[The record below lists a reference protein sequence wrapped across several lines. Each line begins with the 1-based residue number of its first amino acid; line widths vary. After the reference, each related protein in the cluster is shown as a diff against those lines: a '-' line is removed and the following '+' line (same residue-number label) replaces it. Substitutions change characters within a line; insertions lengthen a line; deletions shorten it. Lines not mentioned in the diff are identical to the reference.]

1 MSDHRA
7 TDIEVANTGLLP
19 ETPEAAAP
27 PDGDRQP
34 SPRELAMERIAANY
48 ERQRQRELDQAGEAG
63 NQEAGVAANGAQRP
77 VNPSLGELEEDRE
90 YEDPYVDHAEPA
102 ATTRNTQPSDNQ
114 RGAESG
120 QVQAQ
125 PPAQRP
131 TAPELISVQVDGQQ
145 FQVTQE
151 QLIQLARVGM
161 IANHTVD
168 QFQRMQQA
176 PVQQPAPQPQQ
187 RQEQPQALF
196 DQERVRQAVKRIQF
210 GSEDEG
216 TSALSELIGDVVQRA
231 APRPA
236 PPTDVVAIAN
246 QAARMAI
253 HHSQS
258 ERDKAT
264 IQAEYGEILAD
275 PQLSQLAAI
284 NVGVLKQEAAMLG
297 VQKSDLEIYR
307 EAGNRVFDALRRPRP
322 GVAVEHP
329 AGDPPA
335 SPASQAP
342 NVVVRRAAT
351 DARKRE
357 APRSMSQVID
367 RRALAPETPR
377 APSGSDIVD
386 MMRKARGQTSMK

>member
-90 YEDPYVDHAEPA
+90 YEDPYVAPGAPEP
-102 ATTRNTQPSDNQ
+102 TQLAKPAIA
-114 RGAESG
+114 RPAPV
-120 QVQAQ
+120 VQPVQ
-125 PPAQRP
+125 P

-329 AGDPPA
+329 AGDLPA